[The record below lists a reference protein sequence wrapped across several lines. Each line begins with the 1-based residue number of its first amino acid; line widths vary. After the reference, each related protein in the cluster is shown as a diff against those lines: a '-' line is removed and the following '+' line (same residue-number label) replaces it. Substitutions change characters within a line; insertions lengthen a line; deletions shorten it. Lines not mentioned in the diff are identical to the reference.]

1 MSHHQKQNKAT
12 DSVVPAQWGIHWGSP
27 TKMISCY
34 LMVVVLAAGNDLY
47 FSALDGENA
56 TDQSVSGS

>member
-1 MSHHQKQNKAT
+1 
-12 DSVVPAQWGIHWGSP
+12 
-27 TKMISCY
+27 MISCY